1 MTQDTKEV
9 ARGRTG
15 DTVPRSGQYAATG
28 CCGLTK
34 ELSEGDLFPACPAHG
49 ESTEWGRL
57 PRLAREDQAHPPR
70 RRAWHDRPSPH
81 RPAPCSR

>member
-1 MTQDTKEV
+1 MTQDTKEE

-15 DTVPRSGQYAATG
+15 DTVPQSGQYATG
-28 CCGLTK
+28 CCGMTK

-57 PRLAREDQAHPPR
+57 QFARVDQAHPS
-70 RRAWHDRPSPH
+70 RRAWYDRPSPQ
-81 RPAPCSR
+81 RPAPCAR